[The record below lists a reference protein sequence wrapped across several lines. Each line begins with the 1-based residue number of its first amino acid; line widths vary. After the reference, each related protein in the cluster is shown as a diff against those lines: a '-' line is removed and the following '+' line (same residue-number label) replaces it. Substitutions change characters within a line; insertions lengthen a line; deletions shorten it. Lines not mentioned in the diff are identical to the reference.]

1 MRLLVPDEYR
11 IYKRVCYSLD
21 RIIYLAQTNERAPYE
36 ITCTRQVENI

>member
-21 RIIYLAQTNERAPYE
+21 RIDARKILT
-36 ITCTRQVENI
+36 

>member
-21 RIIYLAQTNERAPYE
+21 R
-36 ITCTRQVENI
+36 